1 MNDQDSR
8 SALLAAGLDV
18 DVWDQSLRPVDDLVV
33 VGVGLDGLGLLD
45 DVGDVVGQAQE
56 VLLELVVADL
66 AGDLELALGEISEDV
81 VRLDGLD
88 KDHFRLACTRRIERH
103 LVSVV
108 TNATCFL
115 RDLGVEDPAAAFVA
129 EWERAAVK
137 HPGMTLD
144 CDGPT
149 DENRFY
155 ALAEEVG
162 EVAASLTY
170 DNAQG
175 TGHGADTVAEVTQVG
190 ALALAWLV
198 RYQDGGER

>member
-1 MNDQDSR
+1 MTTCPFTDVAREIATEASAQLVLPLTAVGFWHADLSR
-8 SALLAAGLDV
+8 VALRIDDGHGLRAAMSHYLRTIAWWASALL
-18 DVWDQSLRPVDDLVV
+18 
-33 VGVGLDGLGLLD
+33 
-45 DVGDVVGQAQE
+45 
-56 VLLELVVADL
+56 
-66 AGDLELALGEISEDV
+66 
-81 VRLDGLD
+81 
-88 KDHFRLACTRRIERH
+88 
-103 LVSVV
+103 
-108 TNATCFL
+108 TN
-115 RDLGVEDPAAAFVA
+115 LGVDDPAAAFVA
-129 EWERAAVK
+129 EYERAVVK

-175 TGHGADTVAEVTQVG
+175 TGHGADTIAEVTQVG

-198 RYQDGGER
+198 RYQGGENR

>member
-1 MNDQDSR
+1 MTACPFVAKA
-8 SALLAAGLDV
+8 ALYMERTAD
-18 DVWDQSLRPVDDLVV
+18 WTPVSPLTT
-33 VGVGLDGLGLLD
+33 VGMWH
-45 DVGDVVGQAQE
+45 Q
-56 VLLELVVADL
+56 
-66 AGDLELALGEISEDV
+66 ALGEISEDV

-162 EVAASLTY
+162 EVCAALTY
-170 DNAQG
+170 DNKAD
-175 TGHGADTVAEVTQVG
+175 TGHNADLISEVTQVG
-190 ALALAWLV
+190 ALALAWLT
-198 RYQDGGER
+198 RYQEGPQA

>member
-1 MNDQDSR
+1 MTNCPFVTR
-8 SALLAAGLDV
+8 AALYMERTAD
-18 DVWDQSLRPVDDLVV
+18 WTPVSPLTT
-33 VGVGLDGLGLLD
+33 VGMWH
-45 DVGDVVGQAQE
+45 Q
-56 VLLELVVADL
+56 
-66 AGDLELALGEISEDV
+66 ALGEISEDV

-149 DENRFY
+149 DELRFY

-170 DNAQG
+170 DNKAA
-175 TGHGADTVAEVTQVG
+175 TGHNADTIAEVTQVG

-198 RYQDGGER
+198 HYQDGGER

>member
-1 MNDQDSR
+1 MTACPFVAKA
-8 SALLAAGLDV
+8 ALYMERTAD
-18 DVWDQSLRPVDDLVV
+18 WTPVSPLTT
-33 VGVGLDGLGLLD
+33 VGMWH
-45 DVGDVVGQAQE
+45 Q
-56 VLLELVVADL
+56 
-66 AGDLELALGEISEDV
+66 ALGEISEDV
-81 VRLDGLD
+81 VRLEGRDEV
-88 KDHFRLACTRRIERH
+88 RLRHVYARRIERR

-149 DENRFY
+149 DELRFY

-175 TGHGADTVAEVTQVG
+175 TGHNADTIAEVTQVG

-198 RYQDGGER
+198 RYQGGNERSEDR

>member
-1 MNDQDSR
+1 MTACPFVAKA
-8 SALLAAGLDV
+8 ALYMERTAD
-18 DVWDQSLRPVDDLVV
+18 WTPVSPLTT
-33 VGVGLDGLGLLD
+33 VGMWH
-45 DVGDVVGQAQE
+45 Q
-56 VLLELVVADL
+56 
-66 AGDLELALGEISEDV
+66 ALGEISEDV
-81 VRLDGLD
+81 VRLEGRDEV
-88 KDHFRLACTRRIERH
+88 RLRHVYARRIERR

-149 DENRFY
+149 DELRFY

-170 DNAQG
+170 DNASG
-175 TGHGADTVAEVTQVG
+175 TGHNADTIAEVTQVG
-190 ALALAWLV
+190 ALALAWLT
-198 RYQDGGER
+198 RYQDGENR

>member
-1 MNDQDSR
+1 MTTCPFVAKA
-8 SALLAAGLDV
+8 ALYMERTAD
-18 DVWDQSLRPVDDLVV
+18 WTPVSPLTT
-33 VGVGLDGLGLLD
+33 VGMWNH
-45 DVGDVVGQAQE
+45 
-56 VLLELVVADL
+56 
-66 AGDLELALGEISEDV
+66 ALGEISEDV

-129 EWERAAVK
+129 EWERAAIK

-144 CDGPT
+144 ADGPT

-170 DNAQG
+170 DNASG
-175 TGHGADTVAEVTQVG
+175 TGHNADTIAEVTQVG
-190 ALALAWLV
+190 ALALAWLT
-198 RYQDGGER
+198 RYQGGGER